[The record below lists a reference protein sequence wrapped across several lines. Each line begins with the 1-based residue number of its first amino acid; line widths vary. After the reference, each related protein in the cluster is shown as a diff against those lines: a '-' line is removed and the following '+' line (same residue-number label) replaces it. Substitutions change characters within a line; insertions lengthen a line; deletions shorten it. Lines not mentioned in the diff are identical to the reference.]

1 MHTSS
6 VASSEERD
14 VQMSDAMALEPSGA
28 KRNVNPNLKD
38 GGLVLEK
45 AAHAH
50 AHAHRRERAHHHHSH
65 AHYPQ
70 SGEDLARALAM
81 QFYKIEL
88 GEQRR
93 LMGVMEH
100 HSKESTTVPASVQSQ
115 SYAQVQ
121 GTISESDEERTEEED
136 NGDRDGGDRERE
148 REREE
153 EAFPFSITAGVE
165 KGEKNRCVFRLVYLR
180 CR

>member
-1 MHTSS
+1 
-6 VASSEERD
+6 
-14 VQMSDAMALEPSGA
+14 
-28 KRNVNPNLKD
+28 
-38 GGLVLEK
+38 
-45 AAHAH
+45 
-50 AHAHRRERAHHHHSH
+50 
-65 AHYPQ
+65 
-70 SGEDLARALAM
+70 M

-115 SYAQVQ
+115 SY

-136 NGDRDGGDRERE
+136 NGEREGGERDRE

>member
-1 MHTSS
+1 
-6 VASSEERD
+6 
-14 VQMSDAMALEPSGA
+14 
-28 KRNVNPNLKD
+28 
-38 GGLVLEK
+38 
-45 AAHAH
+45 
-50 AHAHRRERAHHHHSH
+50 
-65 AHYPQ
+65 
-70 SGEDLARALAM
+70 M

-115 SYAQVQ
+115 SY

-136 NGDRDGGDRERE
+136 NGEREGGEREHE

-165 KGEKNRCVFRLVYLR
+165 KGTKNRYRNIWPFEHARVRLASRTHLPPPQLR
-180 CR
+180 LSPTTVRPTRPRGNSMMLPPTTPDETSDDYVNASYVQPLGTNKRYIATQGPLPETFTDFWT